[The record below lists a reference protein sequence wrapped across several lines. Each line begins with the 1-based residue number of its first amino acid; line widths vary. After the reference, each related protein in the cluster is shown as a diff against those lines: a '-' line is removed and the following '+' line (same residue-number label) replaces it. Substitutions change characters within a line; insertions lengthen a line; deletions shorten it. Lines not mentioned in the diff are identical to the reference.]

1 MSETGQ
7 LSDLEVELY
16 RALLTM
22 PGSTLAQIAENLGRG
37 ADDLD
42 KPAATL
48 ADMGLLRADVG
59 DSFLAISPMLAEAT
73 VLGAEDLE
81 LGARRAS
88 VEARRNAIRGLV
100 PDWNETLSSTVQEVA
115 VDVLSDQTAI
125 ANVLMHYADR
135 CQNELLSVAPGR
147 LPTTRIDGR
156 TRIANLYSLRRGIK
170 TRALYQHTAL
180 RDRASRSYLNEL
192 ADNGAKI
199 RFASSVPGRS
209 LVVDRDVALLPIP
222 TAEVGRHG
230 LAVVREPNVIAWVVA
245 TFEQLWAEASPLEDV
260 IHQQRDET
268 ELDHT
273 RAAILRLM
281 AEGEK
286 DEAISRRL
294 SISVRTCRRHIA
306 DYMAQVGATSRFQAG
321 VIAARAGHT
330 DNQRVS
336 NPMTIKAGNHDNW
349 YLSAHRAIAVA
360 AESTTQDGTWK
371 LSAAMLPWATNA
383 SVITPIVFCAS
394 LVP

>member
-1 MSETGQ
+1 MQFKSSNWQLAAWHELRDEIMGENGQ
-7 LSDLEVELY
+7 LSELEVKLY
-16 RALLTM
+16 RALLTQ
-22 PGSTLAQIAENLGRG
+22 PGSTLAQVAPGLGSTAG
-37 ADDLD
+37 ELD

-48 ADMGLLRADVG
+48 TDLGLLRADGSDQVI
-59 DSFLAISPMLAEAT
+59 AVSPMLAEAI

-88 VEARRNAIRGLV
+88 AEARRNAIRGLV
-100 PDWNETLSSTVQEVA
+100 PDWNAAFSGPAQDVS
-115 VDVLSDQTAI
+115 VDVISDQAEM

-147 LPTTRIDGR
+147 LPTTRVDSR
-156 TRIANLYSLRRGIK
+156 TRIANLYSLRRGVR

-180 RDRASRSYLNEL
+180 RDRASRSYLYEL
-192 ADNGAKI
+192 AENGATI

-222 TAEVGRHG
+222 TNDAGRHG
-230 LAVVREPNVIAWVVA
+230 LVVVREPNVIAWVVA
-245 TFEQLWAEASPLEDV
+245 TFEQLWSEASPLEEV
-260 IHQQRDET
+260 IHHQRDKT

-306 DYMAQVGATSRFQAG
+306 DYMTQVGATSRFQAG

-330 DNQRVS
+330 DTQ
-336 NPMTIKAGNHDNW
+336 T
-349 YLSAHRAIAVA
+349 LS
-360 AESTTQDGTWK
+360 
-371 LSAAMLPWATNA
+371 
-383 SVITPIVFCAS
+383 
-394 LVP
+394 

>member
-7 LSDLEVELY
+7 LADLEVELY
-16 RALLTM
+16 RALLTQ
-22 PGSTLAQIAENLGRG
+22 PGSTLAQIATQLGRTAG
-37 ADDLD
+37 DLD
-42 KPAATL
+42 KPAAAL
-48 ADMGLLRADVG
+48 SDMGLVRADVG
-59 DSFLAISPMLAEAT
+59 DSFVAVSPMLAEAT

-100 PDWNETLSSTVQEVA
+100 PDWNESLSSTVQEVA

-156 TRIANLYSLRRGIK
+156 TRIANLYSVRRGMK

-209 LVVDRDVALLPIP
+209 LVIDRDVALLPIP
-222 TAEVGRHG
+222 TNELGRHG
-230 LAVVREPNVIAWVVA
+230 LAIVREPNVISWVVA

-260 IHQQRDET
+260 IHHQRDET
-268 ELDHT
+268 ELDQT

-321 VIAARAGHT
+321 VIASRNGHLDT
-330 DNQRVS
+330 
-336 NPMTIKAGNHDNW
+336 P
-349 YLSAHRAIAVA
+349 L
-360 AESTTQDGTWK
+360 
-371 LSAAMLPWATNA
+371 AT
-383 SVITPIVFCAS
+383 
-394 LVP
+394 

>member
-1 MSETGQ
+1 MSDNGQ

-16 RALLTM
+16 RAMLIQ
-22 PGSTLAQIAENLGRG
+22 PPKTLAQIAVDLGRSMG
-37 ADDLD
+37 DLD

-48 ADMGLLRADVG
+48 IEMGLLRSDADDYLSAV
-59 DSFLAISPMLAEAT
+59 SPMLAEAT

-88 VEARRNAIRGLV
+88 VEARRNAIRRLV
-100 PDWNETLSSTVQEVA
+100 PQWNDSLTGKVQDVA
-115 VDVLSDQTAI
+115 VDVISDQTAI

-135 CQNELLSVAPGR
+135 CQHELLSVAPGR

-156 TRIANLYSLRRGIK
+156 TRIANIYSLRRGIK

-180 RDRASRSYLNEL
+180 RDRATRSYLTEL

-222 TAEVGRHG
+222 TDEAGRHG

-245 TFEQLWAEASPLEDV
+245 TFEQLWAEAAPLEDV
-260 IHQQRDET
+260 IHHERDET
-268 ELDHT
+268 ELDQT

-321 VIAARAGHT
+321 VIASRAGHT
-330 DNQRVS
+330 DS
-336 NPMTIKAGNHDNW
+336 PAPG
-349 YLSAHRAIAVA
+349 
-360 AESTTQDGTWK
+360 
-371 LSAAMLPWATNA
+371 
-383 SVITPIVFCAS
+383 
-394 LVP
+394 